1 MQVNQFIHFLDYSS
15 ELSSVS
21 ESEISVILK
30 EFPYCQT
37 GQLMSAIHLNLNNSI
52 LFEGQ
57 LKRASAICSDRSRLF
72 EHIHQVQNDAVVA
85 IPKDGEKVVKESVT
99 EINIAP
105 LTNEK
110 LTEEVQ
116 LITEIKEEEKTEE
129 KLGLVA
135 EDDELSLLEKEY
147 LSTAISNSILLEA
160 VKSFDEGLTHSFS
173 SWVNHYNENEHVE
186 NISLTVKNDGRKD
199 IIERFIQEDPRIKPK
214 KTKFYS
220 PTNMARISVTDSG
233 IVSETLALIHVDQGS
248 FQEAI
253 DTYEKLMLKNPKKKS
268 YFAAQIKI
276 LKQKLK

>member
-1 MQVNQFIHFLDYSS
+1 
-15 ELSSVS
+15 LSSVS

-52 LFEGQ
+52 LFEEQ

-85 IPKDGEKVVKESVT
+85 IPKDGEKVVTESVT

-116 LITEIKEEEKTEE
+116 LITEIKEEEK
-129 KLGLVA
+129 LGLVA
-135 EDDELSLLEKEY
+135 EDDELNLLEKEY

-160 VKSFDEGLTHSFS
+160 DKTAPTPIKKKEIDKEVKSFDEGVTHSFS

-253 DTYEKLMLKNPKKKS
+253 DAYEKLMLKNPKKKS